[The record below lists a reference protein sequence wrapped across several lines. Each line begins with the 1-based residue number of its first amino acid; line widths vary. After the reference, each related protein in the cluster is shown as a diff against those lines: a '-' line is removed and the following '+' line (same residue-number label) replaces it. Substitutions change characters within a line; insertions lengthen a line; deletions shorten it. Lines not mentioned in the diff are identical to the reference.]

1 MRVSN
6 ERSTTPMT
14 RNCNPIVHG
23 ALGVAR
29 PWLAFA
35 GMANRSGGVRAP
47 VPI

>member
-1 MRVSN
+1 MN
-6 ERSTTPMT
+6 

-29 PWLAFA
+29 PWLALA
-35 GMANRSGGVRAP
+35 GVAIRSGGVRAP